1 MHKNTPNIKEQ
12 INSKYDE
19 SYDRVKHLKDQYKG
33 ETAYILAS
41 GPSFKEIPQD
51 ILQEKLKDKLTISIK
66 QTFDSIPNIVDYHLL
81 NFCNLTK
88 YTYPN
93 PNTIVGWTVWDN
105 NQPNVIAQNFPVD
118 FILDTFKLN
127 DGAPNIENSL
137 AFNLKQ
143 IDLLDMNTNLSRPWG
158 PGTMYEIA
166 MPLALYLGCT
176 KIVTIGWDL
185 FGSSVD
191 RYKDDKEALTQ
202 PHCYDNN
209 SLIFKETDTA
219 ITKKE
224 IIGTINSTKS
234 IYEWLKS
241 KEIDLEIVDPYG
253 NNPAYEKI
261 KRIKTI

>member
-1 MHKNTPNIKEQ
+1 MHKNTSQLKQ
-12 INSKYDE
+12 QMLSQYDE
-19 SYDRVKHLKDQYKG
+19 SYDRVKHLKDKYKG

-41 GPSFKEIPQD
+41 GPSFKEFD
-51 ILQEKLKDKLTISIK
+51 SNFLNEKLKDKLVISIK
-66 QTFDSIPNIVDYHLL
+66 QTLNSVPNIVDYHLL

-93 PNTIVGWTVWDN
+93 PDTIVGWTVWDN
-105 NQPNVIAQNFPVD
+105 NQPNVIMNNFPCD

-127 DGAPNIENSL
+127 DGSPNIENSM
-137 AFNLKQ
+137 AFN
-143 IDLLDMNTNLSRPWG
+143 DSWDFLDMDKIMSRPWG

-166 MPLALYLGCT
+166 IPLALYFGCN
-176 KIVTIGWDL
+176 KITTIGWDL

-191 RYKDDKEALTQ
+191 RYKNEKEALTQ

-209 SLIFKETDTA
+209 SLVFKETDTA

-224 IIGTINSTKS
+224 ILGVIKSTEPL
-234 IYEWLKS
+234 YNWLQT
-241 KEIDLEIVDPYG
+241 KELELEIVDPVG

-261 KRIKTI
+261 KRIKTL